1 MDNEKLFELMTKVYS
16 ELQST
21 KTEMQ
26 NGLKEVKEK
35 LEKVENA
42 VTGLEYELKETK
54 KALYDGYVQNT
65 ESIKRIEI
73 KLDEISEKVD
83 KHDIKIQVIE
93 GGKKA
98 L

>member
-1 MDNEKLFELMTKVYS
+1 MDNEKLFELMAKVYS

-21 KTEMQ
+21 KSEMQ

-42 VTGLEYELKETK
+42 VTGLEYKLKETK
-54 KALYDGYVQNT
+54 KTLYDGYAQNT

-93 GGKKA
+93 GGEKA

>member
-1 MDNEKLFELMTKVYS
+1 MDNEKLFELMTKMYS

-26 NGLKEVKEK
+26 NGFKEVKER

-54 KALYDGYVQNT
+54 KALYDGYAQNT